1 MCIILPLTD
10 IRMKGCD
17 FMYTRYVCSYCGKEF
32 VDKATCR
39 RHEMVEHG
47 KYNEIAAAYLVSGKN
62 PCDFCNN
69 AYYVYGCE
77 FDCKHKMDCQYRNGY
92 KHFDG
97 KDVSYG
103 A

>member
-1 MCIILPLTD
+1 MCVHIVEKNLSEKQL
-10 IRMKGCD
+10 
-17 FMYTRYVCSYCGKEF
+17 
-32 VDKATCR
+32 VDATKWLNT
-39 RHEMVEHG
+39 ENIT
-47 KYNEIAAAYLVSGKN
+47 KFAAGYLVSGKN

-97 KDVSYG
+97 KDINYG
-103 A
+103 IRN

>member
-1 MCIILPLTD
+1 
-10 IRMKGCD
+10 
-17 FMYTRYVCSYCGKEF
+17 
-32 VDKATCR
+32 
-39 RHEMVEHG
+39 MVEHG
-47 KYNEIAAAYLVSGKN
+47 KYNEIAAGYLVSGKN